1 MEKVKTT
8 KWYALKVTANQERK
22 VKEYLEKEIKIYNL
36 SDWILQVVVPT
47 EKVMSF
53 NKQTGKKN
61 VREKLVMPGYLFV
74 NADLNNG
81 EIGPILENVP
91 GVYGFLSMKEG
102 KVSKIPQPI
111 KDREVERFLDIKE
124 DIDDNIVW
132 NKFEVGEH
140 VKILEGPFSTFQGVV
155 ESVDTSKN
163 KLNVMVSIFQRQT
176 PVEVLFTQ
184 VEKVAEKK

>member
-22 VKEYLEKEIKIYNL
+22 VKEYLDKEIKIYNL
-36 SDWILQVVVPT
+36 SDWIIQVVVPT
-47 EKVMSF
+47 EKILTL
-53 NKQTGKKN
+53 NKQTGKKI

-102 KVSKIPQPI
+102 KLSKIPQPI

-124 DIDDNIVW
+124 DIDVVW
-132 NKFEVGEH
+132 DKFQVGEK
-140 VKILEGPFSTFQGVV
+140 VKILEGPFSSFQGVI
-155 ESVDTSKN
+155 ENIDSAKN
-163 KLNVMVSIFQRQT
+163 KLNIMVAIFQRQT
-176 PVEVLFTQ
+176 PVEVLFSQ
-184 VEKVAEKK
+184 VEKVI